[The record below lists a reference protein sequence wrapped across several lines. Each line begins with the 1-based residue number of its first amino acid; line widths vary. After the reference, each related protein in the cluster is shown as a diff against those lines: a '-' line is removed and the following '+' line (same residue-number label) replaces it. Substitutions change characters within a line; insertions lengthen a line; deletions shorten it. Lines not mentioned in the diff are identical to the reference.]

1 MNTHADAWMN
11 ADAVA
16 MIKKL
21 RRKKK
26 EKTMPIFTITVELTG
41 HTEIEVEAET
51 VEEAV
56 LQMPR
61 IEIADSIIEIADS
74 IEEIKAVS
82 ATDEKGDEVW
92 FY

>member
-1 MNTHADAWMN
+1 VNTHADAWMN

-56 LQMPR
+56 DTFKLNFKAA
-61 IEIADSIIEIADS
+61 EIAAS